1 MDRKGKKRMNIRF
14 WPGFLL
20 ILIMLATAGFYL
32 NQRFGENL
40 ETTAALALEVPE
52 AEGILIGMQEKAAS
66 ASVTKKEIEEKALQ
80 IKQAYGYSIFSTRES
95 KSFFLF
101 LAVEIFL
108 AAGVWW
114 CISFSHKFHERER
127 KKEYQEAMGVLIEN
141 MHAYIQGDY
150 VKNSSMNVDNP
161 DLEQLQKELDKM
173 GTAMHRLTERLEDE
187 QQHTKTLISDISHQ
201 LKTPLAALKINY
213 ELLED
218 ESLTLEE
225 RAELRNQGKKDL
237 EKLET
242 LMALFFQMSRLE
254 HHMIQLQIQKRNIKE
269 TLLEA
274 VNTVI
279 MKAIEKKIEF
289 SVDAVE
295 CMAFHDFRWTQEAL
309 INLLDNAIKYSPSGT
324 TVGIRL
330 QKLTSYALIE
340 VIDQGMGVEKKERH
354 KIFQRF
360 YRGEQA
366 KELQRDGAG
375 IGLYLAKEIIEQQH
389 GTITVKENPSHRGC
403 CFQVMLP
410 LSITKL

>member
-1 MDRKGKKRMNIRF
+1 MDRKGKKRINIRF
-14 WPGFLL
+14 WTGLLL
-20 ILIMLATAGFYL
+20 ILILLITAGFYL
-32 NQRFGENL
+32 KQRFRDYL
-40 ETTAALALEVPE
+40 ETTAALALEFPE
-52 AEGILIGMQEKAAS
+52 AEGILIGMQEKEAS
-66 ASVTKKEIEEKALQ
+66 PSATPTEIEEKALQ
-80 IKQAYGYSIFSTRES
+80 IKQAYGYSVFSTRES

-101 LAVEIFL
+101 LAVELFL

-114 CISFSHKFHERER
+114 CFSFSQKFHERER

-150 VKNSSMNVDNP
+150 EKNSSMHTGNP

-173 GTAMHRLTERLEDE
+173 GTAMYRLTERLKDE

-201 LKTPLAALKINY
+201 LKTPLAALKIHY

-225 RAELRNQGKKDL
+225 RAELQTQGKKDL

-242 LMALFFQMSRLE
+242 LMELFFQMSRLE

-279 MKAIEKKIEF
+279 MKAIEKNIAF
-289 SVDAVE
+289 SVDATE
-295 CMAFHDFRWTQEAL
+295 CMVLHDFRWTQEAL

-324 TVGIRL
+324 TVEIHL

-340 VIDQGMGVEKKERH
+340 VIDQGMGVKKKERH

-366 KELQRDGAG
+366 KELQRDGVG

-389 GTITVKENPSHRGC
+389 GTITVKENPSHQGC